1 MKHSKLLSP
10 TLQEQKTHVEPAS
23 NRHFKIQMSLAGTV
37 QGLLDSKFKLLKVE
51 QTTNI
56 KCLRMFARHFPDKP
70 YVCNSPFFHMFGQTR
85 KFHNATH
92 NPSTFYMLVQNN
104 EQYAISVGSFRY
116 AECGGNVV
124 LFTNRTNKPRRH
136 GNGPRGKIPSEQHC
150 LVSCVGHM
158 SCKQLQEHLF
168 VKWDTAVCTG

>member
-1 MKHSKLLSP
+1 MATGHAFSAIFLEHRFSCHDNSMGWCFSEIANSTSADIRSDAEAVKHSKLSSP

-37 QGLLDSKFKLLKVE
+37 QGSLDSKFKLLKVE

-56 KCLRMFARHFPDKP
+56 KCLRLFARHFPDKP
-70 YVCNSPFFHMFGQTR
+70 YVCNCPFFHMFGQTR

-104 EQYAISVGSFRY
+104 EQCAISVGSFRY
-116 AECGGNVV
+116 VDCSGNVE
-124 LFTNRTNKPRRH
+124 R
-136 GNGPRGKIPSEQHC
+136 C
-150 LVSCVGHM
+150 
-158 SCKQLQEHLF
+158 F
-168 VKWDTAVCTG
+168 VHKSY